1 MPDGDFTKPI
11 RTLGPRR
18 PKPCLSGIQTQEDR
32 LKQACE
38 THCQDEWPCTGTD
51 GEEVRLW

>member
-18 PKPCLSGIQTQEDR
+18 PKTCLSGIQTQEDR